1 MFSKPQGTAGAT
13 VPSRNALRVLRHLA
27 LAGSTV
33 GSVCTIAALT
43 YDVHRR
49 VRVAERIIEN
59 KRTLQSS
66 APNYDAT
73 SAAKRL
79 ARMMEAAEAGEFMG
93 LESMREDDRRRKRE
107 RNLQNE
113 HGTLESNNVLHW
125 DGYDRPLP
133 DVGIPLEGSL
143 HPLPPQTA
151 PAIGTWKSSPV
162 DRPARAKTW
171 EHWEP
176 SPVLRSQEKPSQ
188 GPEDAAP
195 RSRAKRPDLKT
206 TESNAES
213 PRETDNSAEISIPE
227 QIRDLLERDRAIE
240 AAQLFLD
247 KHPPSLKGISVE
259 RKELATRIFM
269 VNCKQGNVF
278 MARSIFER
286 LEAVDT
292 VTAAM
297 WKVLILAL
305 ARKGSIES
313 VATIY
318 TKYMN
323 QFNVPT
329 DMIDIILRALLESHR
344 LTTAKWLLFR
354 NLKHDRQ
361 CGLCGTYLHG
371 LWKKTRSVELINGQL
386 KKLLTVLSRLG
397 KPPTEKLFNPV
408 LRAYID
414 FGRPADAE
422 ALVADMMAK
431 YNIPLSCRTKGL
443 LVYSRALRCEW
454 DEVEF
459 GLQEM
464 HNLCLTKDRVDF
476 LKVFDRIFL
485 EYWVVNNG
493 VAIRDF
499 IFRSIERYNIVP
511 DKVLYKHILEALV
524 EKGDND
530 MLAEFIQLGKDR
542 SWKIPINEEAF
553 LDSLRARRL
562 AVENSPVGF
571 WQMLQAARVKYGQ
584 SATSQQILGYDKRSF
599 PVAEVN
605 KMPFTAA
612 PLPWY
617 EKLMED
623 AVPSK
628 SIDQYQPLDRQMA
641 HYIHA
646 GKMTEAL
653 KCFQNAKS
661 AQFQMKPLHV
671 ELAATA
677 TILEN
682 GLTAARELV
691 ENEWKAIKNQI
702 SLYPLFFQQIMEV
715 DPSNEAE
722 IAQLAIFRFYE
733 LCWEHPRLIVKHH
746 ITVGTSRKLILQN
759 KPEVAL
765 QLMKAVYMSR
775 HGREQ
780 KFDGTCMKM
789 FARAFATTNNRAGIR
804 WCILTALSRD
814 TAVNRDL
821 VVEIRRI
828 IASFR
833 TEPEL
838 AQKKGKSPPRYVM
851 RRLRY
856 IDHLEFLATLLEN
869 KSKGDPALQQ
879 LRASRV
885 KKRLIHANNIKPENE
900 QATFDLSAV
909 KDIVESW
916 DEERELER
924 IFLPSSAKGKRETLT
939 QWSEDVVLQD
949 DSDVEAPVVAQ
960 ASS

>member
-1 MFSKPQGTAGAT
+1 MFSKPQNTGGAT
-13 VPSRNALRVLRHLA
+13 VPSRNALRVLRQLA

-43 YDVHRR
+43 YEVHRR

-93 LESMREDDRRRKRE
+93 LESMKADDRRRKKE
-107 RNLQNE
+107 RSLQNE
-113 HGTLESNNVLHW
+113 SDHDALPW
-125 DGYDRPLP
+125 DGYPDRPLP
-133 DVGIPLEGSL
+133 EVGMPLEGL
-143 HPLPPQTA
+143 LRPLAPQ
-151 PAIGTWKSSPV
+151 SSPEIV
-162 DRPARAKTW
+162 TSKPPRAERPGQMKTW

-176 SPVLRSQEKPSQ
+176 SPVLHPQEKPLQ
-188 GPEDAAP
+188 GADNAGQQ
-195 RSRAKRPDLKT
+195 SRAKRPNPTATEPK
-206 TESNAES
+206 TESHRGSNDDAEL
-213 PRETDNSAEISIPE
+213 SIPD
-227 QIRDLLERDRAIE
+227 QIRDLLDRDRAIE

-247 KHPPSLKGISVE
+247 KHPASLKGISVE
-259 RKELATRIFM
+259 RKELAIRVFM

-292 VTAAM
+292 VTATM

-313 VATIY
+313 VAALY
-318 TKYMN
+318 TRYMN
-323 QFNVPT
+323 EFNVPV
-329 DMIDIILRALLESHR
+329 DMIDIVLRALLESHR
-344 LTTAKWLLFR
+344 LTTAKRFLFR
-354 NLKHDRQ
+354 NLKHDQQ

-386 KKLLTVLSRLG
+386 KKLLTFLARLG

-422 ALVADMMAK
+422 ALVADMVEK

-454 DEVEF
+454 DEVEL
-459 GLQEM
+459 GLEEM
-464 HNLCLTKDRVDF
+464 HKLGFTKDRVDF
-476 LKVFDRIFL
+476 LKIFDRIFL
-485 EYWVVNNG
+485 EYWVVNKG

-499 IFRSIERYNIVP
+499 IFRSIDRFNIVP
-511 DKVLYKHILEALV
+511 DKVLYKHMLEALV

-530 MLAEFIQLGKDR
+530 MLAEFIQLSKDK
-542 SWKIPINEEAF
+542 SWKIPIDEGAF

-599 PVAEVN
+599 PMPEVN

-617 EKLMED
+617 ERLMED
-623 AVPSK
+623 VVPSK

-653 KCFQNAKS
+653 KCFQKAKG
-661 AQFQMKPLHV
+661 AQLQLKPLHV

-677 TILEN
+677 TILEH
-682 GLTAARELV
+682 GLVAARELV
-691 ENEWKAIKNQI
+691 ETEWKGIKNQT

-722 IAQLAIFRFYE
+722 VAQLAVFRFYE

-765 QLMKAVYMSR
+765 QLMKAVYISR

-814 TAVNRDL
+814 TALNHDL

-828 IASFR
+828 VASLR

-856 IDHLEFLATLLEN
+856 LDHLEFLATLLEN
-869 KSKGDPALQQ
+869 KSKGDPALLQ
-879 LRASRV
+879 LRANRA
-885 KKRLIHANNIKPENE
+885 KRRFIHANNIKPEHE
-900 QATFDLSAV
+900 QATFDFSDV
-909 KDIVESW
+909 KEIVESW

-924 IFLPSSAKGKRETLT
+924 LFVPSSTKGRRETLA

-949 DSDVEAPVVAQ
+949 DSDVEASVAAQ